1 MIIMSVD
8 SGDKSNNGVGG
19 RNSNGGVND
28 DCVGGSYCGTVAT
41 AATA

>member
-1 MIIMSVD
+1 MNIMSAD

-28 DCVGGSYCGTVAT
+28 DYVGGSYCGTVNAVAT
-41 AATA
+41 A